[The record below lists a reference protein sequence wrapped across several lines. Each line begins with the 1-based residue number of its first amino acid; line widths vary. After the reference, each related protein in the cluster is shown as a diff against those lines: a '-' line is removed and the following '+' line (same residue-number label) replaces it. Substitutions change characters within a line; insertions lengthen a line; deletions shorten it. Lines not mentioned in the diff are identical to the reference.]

1 MQDATGKEC
10 GLHSGNVV
18 ESAAEQAKDDMRDL
32 FQDNSV
38 EAVSKQ
44 QLQDMMDGKRDRDT
58 LVVMYAPWCQ
68 YSQVP
73 TLPPNNCGN
82 QPQSEHPCANNYARH
97 ACSFAVAGLSA
108 MLTVLWVAL
117 PMLLHSLLVPAA
129 GSMSCLLAHVSC
141 ILRMCHQYTPLCCRP
156 WRSPM

>member
-1 MQDATGKEC
+1 MQFYVVMQDATGKEC

-18 ESAAEQAKDDMRDL
+18 ESAAEQAKDDVRDL
-32 FQDNSV
+32 FQDHSV

-73 TLPPNNCGN
+73 HTATQQLWRSASSRASLC
-82 QPQSEHPCANNYARH
+82 QPLC
-97 ACSFAVAGLSA
+97 L
-108 MLTVLWVAL
+108 
-117 PMLLHSLLVPAA
+117 
-129 GSMSCLLAHVSC
+129 SCL
-141 ILRMCHQYTPLCCRP
+141 
-156 WRSPM
+156 